1 LKGVFA
7 MNRLQGKVA
16 VITGGTSG
24 FGFAIA
30 ELFTLEGAAVVIAGR
45 SKEKGADAVEKIKKA
60 TGKDV
65 TFVQC
70 DVTRE
75 KDVKTL
81 GEKVIEIQKRVDILV
96 NNAGMLIRKD
106 FEETTEKEWDE
117 VMATNLKGP
126 FFCCKHMIPDMVK
139 NKKGSVVNISSHI
152 SLVGKGDVPV
162 YSASKGGVTALTRS
176 LALRYAK
183 YNVRVNCICPGT
195 ILTELNRHVFE
206 KAPDPEKKLREV
218 IATYPLGRLGTPM
231 DVAFGAV
238 YLGSDESSWVT
249 GVALPV
255 EGGYTA
261 GKE

>member
-1 LKGVFA
+1 
-7 MNRLQGKVA
+7 MNRLQNKVA
-16 VITGGTSG
+16 VITGGASG

-30 ELFTLEGAAVVIAGR
+30 EVFAREGAAVVIVGR
-45 SKEKGADAVEKIKKA
+45 NKEKGAGAAEKIRKI
-60 TGKDV
+60 TGMDSR
-65 TFVQC
+65 FIQC
-70 DVTRE
+70 DVTKE
-75 KDVKTL
+75 DEVKHLAET
-81 GEKVIEIQKRVDILV
+81 VIGSYKKIDILV
-96 NNAGMLIRKD
+96 NSAGILIRKD

-126 FFCCKHMIPDMVK
+126 FFCCKHMIPFMVE
-139 NKKGSVVNISSHI
+139 KKMGSVINISSHI
-152 SLVGKGDVPV
+152 SLIGKGDVPV

-183 YNVRVNCICPGT
+183 HNIRVNCICPGT
-195 ILTELNRHVFE
+195 ILTEMNRHVFE

-231 DVAFGAV
+231 DVAYAAV

>member
-1 LKGVFA
+1 
-7 MNRLQGKVA
+7 MNRLQDKVA

-30 ELFTLEGAAVVIAGR
+30 EMFCREGAAVAVAGR
-45 SKEKGADAVEKIKKA
+45 NKEKGAAAVDKIKRA
-60 TGKDV
+60 AGPDAR
-65 TFVQC
+65 FIPC
-70 DVTRE
+70 DVTKE
-75 KDVKTL
+75 EEVKDL
-81 GEKVIEIQKRVDILV
+81 ADSVIQVFQKIDILV

-106 FEETTEKEWDE
+106 FEATTEQEWDE

-126 FFCCKHMIPDMVK
+126 FFCCKHIIPEMVK
-139 NKKGSVVNISSHI
+139 NKSGSVVNISSHI
-152 SLVGKGDVPV
+152 SLIGKGDVPV

-195 ILTELNRHVFE
+195 ILTDLNRHVFE
-206 KAPDPEKKLREV
+206 EAPDPERKLRDV
-218 IATYPLGRLGTPM
+218 IATYPVGRLGTPM
-231 DVAFGAV
+231 DVAYAAV
-238 YLGSDESSWVT
+238 YLGSEESSWVT
-249 GVALPV
+249 GIALPL

>member
-1 LKGVFA
+1 
-7 MNRLQGKVA
+7 MNRLQDKVA

-30 ELFTLEGAAVVIAGR
+30 EMFCREGATVVVAGR
-45 SKEKGADAVEKIKKA
+45 NKEKGAAAVEKIKRA
-60 TGKDV
+60 TGLDAR
-65 TFVQC
+65 FVPC
-70 DVTRE
+70 DVTNE
-75 KDVKTL
+75 EEVKNL
-81 GEKVIEIQKRVDILV
+81 GEIVLRAFQKIDILV
-96 NNAGMLIRKD
+96 NNAGMLIRKE
-106 FEETTEKEWDE
+106 FETTTGEEWDE

-126 FFCCKHMIPDMVK
+126 FFCCKHIIPEMVR
-139 NKKGSVVNISSHI
+139 NKRGSVVNISSHI

-195 ILTELNRHVFE
+195 ILTELNRDVFE
-206 KAPDPEKKLREV
+206 KAPDPQKKLRGV

-231 DVAFGAV
+231 DVAYAAV

-249 GVALPV
+249 GVALPL

>member
-1 LKGVFA
+1 

-30 ELFTLEGAAVVIAGR
+30 ELFTLEGAMVVIAGR
-45 SKEKGADAVEKIKKA
+45 SREKGVDAVEKIKKA

-75 KDVKTL
+75 KDVTIL
-81 GEKVIEIQKRVDILV
+81 GEKVIETQKRVDILV

-106 FEETTEKEWDE
+106 FEETTEAEWDE

-126 FFCCKHMIPDMVK
+126 FFCCKHIIPEMVR
-139 NKKGSVVNISSHI
+139 NKRGSVVNISSHI

-183 YNVRVNCICPGT
+183 HNIRVNCICPGT

-231 DVAFGAV
+231 DVAYAAV
-238 YLGSDESSWVT
+238 YLGSAESSWVT
-249 GVALPV
+249 GVALPL

>member
-1 LKGVFA
+1 
-7 MNRLQGKVA
+7 MNRLKDKVA

-45 SKEKGADAVEKIKKA
+45 SKGKGSDAVEKIKKA

-96 NNAGMLIRKD
+96 NNAGMLIRKE
-106 FEETTEKEWDE
+106 FEETTEAEWDE

-126 FFCCKHMIPDMVK
+126 FFCCKHMIPDMVR

-152 SLVGKGDVPV
+152 SLIGKGDVPV

-183 YNVRVNCICPGT
+183 YNIRVNCICPGT

-206 KAPDPEKKLREV
+206 KAPDPEKKLKEV
-218 IATYPLGRLGTPM
+218 MATYPLGRLGRPG
-231 DVAFGAV
+231 DVAYAAL
-238 YLGSDESSWVT
+238 YLASDESQWIT
-249 GVALPV
+249 GIALPV
-255 EGGYTA
+255 DGGYTA

>member
-1 LKGVFA
+1 

-30 ELFTLEGAAVVIAGR
+30 ELFAREGAAVVIAGR
-45 SKEKGADAVEKIKKA
+45 NREKGAGAVEKIKKA
-60 TGKDV
+60 IGIDARFTR
-65 TFVQC
+65 C
-70 DVTRE
+70 DVTKE
-75 KDVKTL
+75 DEVKNLAET
-81 GEKVIEIQKRVDILV
+81 VIESYQRVDILV

-152 SLVGKGDVPV
+152 SLIGKGDVPV

-206 KAPDPEKKLREV
+206 KAPDPEKKLKEV
-218 IATYPLGRLGTPM
+218 ISTYPLGRLGTPM
-231 DVAFGAV
+231 DVAFAAV

>member
-1 LKGVFA
+1 
-7 MNRLQGKVA
+7 MNRLQDKVA

-30 ELFTLEGAAVVIAGR
+30 EMFSREGAAVAIAGR
-45 SKEKGADAVEKIKKA
+45 NREKGAAAADKIKKA
-60 TGKDV
+60 TGLGAR
-65 TFVQC
+65 FIPC
-70 DVTRE
+70 DVTKEEEVKNLTEAVLRAFQ
-75 KDVKTL
+75 KIDV
-81 GEKVIEIQKRVDILV
+81 LV

-106 FEETTEKEWDE
+106 FEETTGEEWDE

-126 FFCCKHMIPDMVK
+126 FFCCKHVIPDMVK
-139 NKKGSVVNISSHI
+139 NRKGSVVNISSHI

-183 YNVRVNCICPGT
+183 YNIRVNCICPGT
-195 ILTELNRHVFE
+195 ILTDLNRHVFE
-206 KAPDPEKKLREV
+206 KAPDPEQKLRDV
-218 IATYPLGRLGTPM
+218 MATYPLGRLGTPM
-231 DVAFGAV
+231 DVAYAAV

-249 GVALPV
+249 GIALPL